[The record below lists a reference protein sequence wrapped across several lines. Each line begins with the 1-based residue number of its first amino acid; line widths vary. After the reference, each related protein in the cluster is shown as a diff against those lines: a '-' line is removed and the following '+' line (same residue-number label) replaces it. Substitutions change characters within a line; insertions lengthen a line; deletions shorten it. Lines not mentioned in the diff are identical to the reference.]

1 MKTERDRHT
10 VWVTPDAWNMVRYH
24 YKQDNCS
31 TQNEFIEKAVRF
43 YCGYLNAEQD
53 GAYLPHTLSAVLE
66 GSFTALGDRVGRLL
80 FKLSVEVSMLMHII
94 AYDTDIDLPTLEK
107 LRARCVQDV
116 MRTHGQISFKDI
128 LKFQKEL

>member
-31 TQNEFIEKAVRF
+31 TQNEFIEKAIRF
-43 YCGYLNAEQD
+43 YCGYLEAEHD
-53 GAYLPHTLSAVLE
+53 GNYLPHTLSTVLE

-94 AYDTDIDLPTLEK
+94 AYDTDIDLATLEK
-107 LRARCVQDV
+107 LRAGVSR
-116 MRTHGQISFKDI
+116 M
-128 LKFQKEL
+128 